1 MAVTC
6 QWCLSSEYNACFL
19 DIAAKKHSTK
29 LQCLYMSSGDCGIT
43 TAEMARRIFLVRY
56 PPDALLVAVGVFGVL
71 YYF

>member
-1 MAVTC
+1 M
-6 QWCLSSEYNACFL
+6 
-19 DIAAKKHSTK
+19 
-29 LQCLYMSSGDCGIT
+29 LQCLYMSSGACGIT